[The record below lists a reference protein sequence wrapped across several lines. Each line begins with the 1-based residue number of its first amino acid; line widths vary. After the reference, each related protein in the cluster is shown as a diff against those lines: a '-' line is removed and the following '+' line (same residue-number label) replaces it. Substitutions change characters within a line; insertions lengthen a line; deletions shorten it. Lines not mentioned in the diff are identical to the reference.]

1 MPVYDEEC
9 YKEHDFSGKIIGI
22 TVQKWIL
29 NMYLLWM
36 QEFTTNVTY
45 DKESLYMDMFDVDF
59 SPLSNTTFVTK
70 TEEIFSM
77 TGFTVEMK
85 RSPTPY
91 YMNVFLPTAL
101 LTITSFIG
109 FLIPADLVPGRMALL
124 VTIFLMLVNISSTER
139 ERGPAVSTEVQGDY

>member
-1 MPVYDEEC
+1 M
-9 YKEHDFSGKIIGI
+9 
-22 TVQKWIL
+22 
-29 NMYLLWM
+29 
-36 QEFTTNVTY
+36 TY

-59 SPLSNTTFVTK
+59 SPLRNTTFATK
-70 TEEIFSM
+70 TNEMFSM
-77 TGFTVEMK
+77 TGFTVAMK

-101 LTITSFIG
+101 LTITSFMG

-139 ERGPAVSTEVQGDY
+139 ERGPAVSSSYCS